1 MTDRPVVIDVRDLTM
16 RFERVKGWRR
26 KVIGEVRA
34 VDGVDFTLYE
44 GETLALVGESGSGKT
59 TTGRCLVRAVEPT
72 GGSVMYDDEGT
83 MIDVLTLPKPALNR
97 VRQKIRM
104 VFQDPFASLNPRMT
118 VEQLVAEP
126 LYINK
131 VVSGR
136 AEARARVAELLEM
149 VNLDPALMGRYPHT
163 FSGGQRQRIAIARTL
178 SLDPRVVIADEAVS
192 ALDVS
197 IQAQILNLLKDLQRQ
212 RSLTYLFIAH
222 DLAVVRYQSDRIAI
236 MYLGRIVE
244 LSTRDEI
251 FDRPLHP
258 YTELLLSSAPVPD
271 PRVKRVQVEAI
282 GEIPDPANRPSGCAF
297 NTRCPY
303 AQQVCRDE
311 TPELREANID
321 GDPHL
326 VACHLWET
334 LTLSHGR
341 REQSE
346 GP

>member
-1 MTDRPVVIDVRDLTM
+1 MNERRAIIEVRDLTM
-16 RFERVKGWRR
+16 RFERVKGFRR

-34 VDGVDFTLYE
+34 VDGVSFTLHE

-72 GGSVMYDDEGT
+72 GGSVMYEEDGT
-83 MIDVLTLPKPALNR
+83 MIDVLSLPRKELNR

-104 VFQDPFASLNPRMT
+104 VFQDPFSSLNPRMT

-131 VVSGR
+131 VVTSR
-136 AEARARVAELLEM
+136 AEARARVTELLNM
-149 VNLDPALMGRYPHT
+149 VNLDPNLMSRYPHT

-178 SLDPRVVIADEAVS
+178 ALDPRVVISDEAVS

-197 IQAQILNLLKDLQRQ
+197 IQAQILNLLKELQRD
-212 RSLTYLFIAH
+212 RNLTYLFIAH
-222 DLAVVRYQSDRIAI
+222 DLSVVRYQSDRIAI

-244 LSTRDEI
+244 ISTRDEI
-251 FDRPLHP
+251 FTRPLHP
-258 YTELLLSSAPVPD
+258 YTELLLASAPVPD
-271 PRVKRVQVEAI
+271 PRIKRVHLESI
-282 GEIPDPANRPSGCAF
+282 GEIPDPANRHSGCAF

-311 TPELREANID
+311 RPELREAKID
-321 GDPHL
+321 GDSHL

-334 LTLSHGR
+334 LTLSQHGF
-341 REQSE
+341 ETSE
-346 GP
+346 RS

>member
-1 MTDRPVVIDVRDLTM
+1 MNERRAIIEVRDLTM
-16 RFERVKGWRR
+16 RFERVKGLRR

-34 VDGVDFTLYE
+34 VDGVDFTLHE

-72 GGSVMYDDEGT
+72 GGSVMYDDDGT
-83 MIDVLTLPKPALNR
+83 MIDVLSLPRSELNR

-131 VVSGR
+131 VVSSR
-136 AEARARVAELLEM
+136 SEARTRVAELLEM
-149 VNLDPALMGRYPHT
+149 VNLDPTLMGRYPHT

-197 IQAQILNLLKDLQRQ
+197 IQAQILNLLKDLQRE
-212 RSLTYLFIAH
+212 RGLTYLFVAH

-251 FDRPLHP
+251 FTRPLHP
-258 YTELLLSSAPVPD
+258 YTELLLASAPVPD
-271 PRVKRVQVEAI
+271 PRIKRVHVESI
-282 GEIPDPANRPSGCAF
+282 GEIPDPANRPSGCPF

-311 TPELREANID
+311 RPELHEANID
-321 GDPHL
+321 GDSHL

-334 LTLSHGR
+334 LTLSQR
-341 REQSE
+341 RFETSE
-346 GP
+346 GS

>member
-1 MTDRPVVIDVRDLTM
+1 MNERRAIIEVRDLTM
-16 RFERVKGWRR
+16 RFERVKGFRR

-34 VDGVDFTLYE
+34 VDGVSFTLHE

-72 GGSVMYDDEGT
+72 GGSVMYEEDGT
-83 MIDVLTLPKPALNR
+83 MIDVLSLPRKELNR

-104 VFQDPFASLNPRMT
+104 VFQDPFSSLNPRMT

-131 VVSGR
+131 VVTSR
-136 AEARARVAELLEM
+136 AEARARVTELLNM
-149 VNLDPALMGRYPHT
+149 VNLDPNLMSRYPHT

-178 SLDPRVVIADEAVS
+178 ALDPRVVISDEAVS

-197 IQAQILNLLKDLQRQ
+197 IQAQILNLLKELQRD
-212 RSLTYLFIAH
+212 RNLTYLFIAH
-222 DLAVVRYQSDRIAI
+222 DLSVVRYQSDRIAI

-244 LSTRDEI
+244 ISTRDEI
-251 FDRPLHP
+251 FTRPLHP
-258 YTELLLSSAPVPD
+258 YTELLLASAPVPD
-271 PRVKRVQVEAI
+271 PRIKRVHLDSI

-311 TPELREANID
+311 RPELREAKID
-321 GDPHL
+321 GDSHL

-334 LTLSHGR
+334 LTLSQHGF
-341 REQSE
+341 ETSE
-346 GP
+346 RS

>member
-1 MTDRPVVIDVRDLTM
+1 MNERRAIIEVRDLTM
-16 RFERVKGWRR
+16 RFERVKGFRR

-34 VDGVDFTLYE
+34 VDGVSFTLHE

-59 TTGRCLVRAVEPT
+59 TIGRCLVRAVEPT
-72 GGSVMYDDEGT
+72 GGSVMYEEDGT
-83 MIDVLTLPKPALNR
+83 MIDVLSLPQKELNR

-104 VFQDPFASLNPRMT
+104 VFQDPFSSLNPRMT

-131 VVSGR
+131 VITSR
-136 AEARARVAELLEM
+136 AEARARVTELLNM
-149 VNLDPALMGRYPHT
+149 VNLDPNLMSRYPHT

-178 SLDPRVVIADEAVS
+178 ALDPRVVISDEAVS

-197 IQAQILNLLKDLQRQ
+197 IQAQILNLLKELQRD
-212 RSLTYLFIAH
+212 RNLTYLFIAH
-222 DLAVVRYQSDRIAI
+222 DLSVVRYQSDRIAI

-244 LSTRDEI
+244 ISTRDEI
-251 FDRPLHP
+251 FTRPLHP
-258 YTELLLSSAPVPD
+258 YTELLLASAPVPD
-271 PRVKRVQVEAI
+271 PRIKRVHLESI

-311 TPELREANID
+311 RPELREAKID
-321 GDPHL
+321 GDSHL

-334 LTLSHGR
+334 LTLSQHGF
-341 REQSE
+341 ETSE
-346 GP
+346 RS

>member
-1 MTDRPVVIDVRDLTM
+1 MNDTRPILEVRDLTM
-16 RFERVKGWRR
+16 RFERVKGVRR

-34 VDGVDFTLYE
+34 VDGVNFTLHE

-59 TTGRCLVRAVEPT
+59 TTGRCLVRAIEPT
-72 GGSVMYDDEGT
+72 GGSVMYDDDGT
-83 MIDVLTLPKPALNR
+83 MVDVLRLPRPELNR
-97 VRQKIRM
+97 IRQKIRM

-126 LYINK
+126 LYINR

-149 VNLDPALMGRYPHT
+149 VNLDPTLMGRYPHT
-163 FSGGQRQRIAIARTL
+163 FSGGQRQRIAIARAL

-212 RSLTYLFIAH
+212 RGLTYLFVAH

-251 FDRPLHP
+251 FTRPLHP

-271 PRVKRVQVEAI
+271 PRIKRVYVEPI
-282 GEIPDPANRPSGCAF
+282 GEIPDPANRPSGCPF
-297 NTRCPY
+297 NTRCPHS
-303 AQQVCRDE
+303 QQICRDE
-311 TPELREANID
+311 RPELREANIH
-321 GDPHL
+321 GDSHV

-334 LTLSHGR
+334 LALSQHR
-341 REQSE
+341 VQTSDES
-346 GP
+346 

>member
-1 MTDRPVVIDVRDLTM
+1 MNERRAIIEVRDLTM
-16 RFERVKGWRR
+16 RFERVKGFRR

-34 VDGVDFTLYE
+34 VDGVSFTLHE

-72 GGSVMYDDEGT
+72 GGSVMYEEDGT
-83 MIDVLTLPKPALNR
+83 MIDVLSLPRKELNR

-104 VFQDPFASLNPRMT
+104 VFQDPFSSLNPRMT

-131 VVSGR
+131 VVTSR
-136 AEARARVAELLEM
+136 AEARARVTELLNM
-149 VNLDPALMGRYPHT
+149 VNLDPNLMSRYPHT

-178 SLDPRVVIADEAVS
+178 ALDPRVVISDEAVS

-197 IQAQILNLLKDLQRQ
+197 IQAQILNLLKELQRD
-212 RSLTYLFIAH
+212 RNLTYLFIAH
-222 DLAVVRYQSDRIAI
+222 DLSVVRYQSDRIAI

-244 LSTRDEI
+244 ISTRDEI
-251 FDRPLHP
+251 FTRPLHP
-258 YTELLLSSAPVPD
+258 YTELLLASAPVPD
-271 PRVKRVQVEAI
+271 PRIKRVHLESI

-311 TPELREANID
+311 RPELREAKID
-321 GDPHL
+321 GDSHL

-334 LTLSHGR
+334 LTLSQHGF
-341 REQSE
+341 ETSE
-346 GP
+346 RS

>member
-1 MTDRPVVIDVRDLTM
+1 MNERRAIIEVRDLNM
-16 RFERVKGWRR
+16 RFDRVKGFRR

-34 VDGVDFTLYE
+34 VDGVTFTLHE

-72 GGSVMYDDEGT
+72 GGSVMYEEDGT
-83 MIDVLTLPKPALNR
+83 MIDVLSLPRKELNR

-104 VFQDPFASLNPRMT
+104 VFQDPFSSLNPRMT

-131 VVSGR
+131 VVSSR
-136 AEARARVAELLEM
+136 AEGRARVTELLDM
-149 VNLDPALMGRYPHT
+149 VNLDPNLMSRYPHT

-178 SLDPRVVIADEAVS
+178 ALDPRVVIADEAVS

-197 IQAQILNLLKDLQRQ
+197 IQAQILNLLKELQRD
-212 RSLTYLFIAH
+212 RNLTYLFIAH
-222 DLAVVRYQSDRIAI
+222 DLSVVRYQSDRIAI

-244 LSTRDEI
+244 ISTRDEI
-251 FDRPLHP
+251 FTRPLHP
-258 YTELLLSSAPVPD
+258 YTELLLASAPVPD
-271 PRVKRVQVEAI
+271 PRIKRVHLESI

-311 TPELREANID
+311 RPELREAKID
-321 GDPHL
+321 GDSHL

-334 LTLSHGR
+334 LTLSQHGF
-341 REQSE
+341 ETSE
-346 GP
+346 R

>member
-1 MTDRPVVIDVRDLTM
+1 MNERRAIIEVRDLTM
-16 RFERVKGWRR
+16 RFERVKGLRR

-34 VDGVDFTLYE
+34 VDGVDFTLHE

-72 GGSVMYDDEGT
+72 GGSVMYDDDGT
-83 MIDVLTLPKPALNR
+83 MIDVLSLPRSELNR

-131 VVSGR
+131 VVSSR
-136 AEARARVAELLEM
+136 SEARTRVAELLEM
-149 VNLDPALMGRYPHT
+149 VNLDPTLMGRYPHT

-197 IQAQILNLLKDLQRQ
+197 IQAQILNLLKDLQRE
-212 RSLTYLFIAH
+212 RGLTYLFVAH

-236 MYLGRIVE
+236 MYL
-244 LSTRDEI
+244 
-251 FDRPLHP
+251 
-258 YTELLLSSAPVPD
+258 
-271 PRVKRVQVEAI
+271 
-282 GEIPDPANRPSGCAF
+282 
-297 NTRCPY
+297 
-303 AQQVCRDE
+303 
-311 TPELREANID
+311 
-321 GDPHL
+321 
-326 VACHLWET
+326 
-334 LTLSHGR
+334 
-341 REQSE
+341 
-346 GP
+346 

>member
-1 MTDRPVVIDVRDLTM
+1 MNERRAIIEVRDLTM
-16 RFERVKGWRR
+16 RFERVKGFRR

-34 VDGVDFTLYE
+34 VDGVSFTLHE

-72 GGSVMYDDEGT
+72 GGSVMYEEDGT
-83 MIDVLTLPKPALNR
+83 MIDVLSLPQKELNR

-104 VFQDPFASLNPRMT
+104 VFQDPFSSLNPRMT

-131 VVSGR
+131 VVTSR
-136 AEARARVAELLEM
+136 AEARARVTELLNM
-149 VNLDPALMGRYPHT
+149 VNLDPNLMSRYPHT

-178 SLDPRVVIADEAVS
+178 ALDPRVVISDEAVS

-197 IQAQILNLLKDLQRQ
+197 IQAQILNLLKELQRD
-212 RSLTYLFIAH
+212 RNLTYLFVAH
-222 DLAVVRYQSDRIAI
+222 DLSVVRYQSDRIAI

-244 LSTRDEI
+244 ISTRDEI
-251 FDRPLHP
+251 FTRPLHP
-258 YTELLLSSAPVPD
+258 YTELLLASAPVPD
-271 PRVKRVQVEAI
+271 PRIKRVHLESI

-311 TPELREANID
+311 RPELREAKID
-321 GDPHL
+321 GDSHL

-334 LTLSHGR
+334 LTLSQHGF
-341 REQSE
+341 ETSE
-346 GP
+346 RS